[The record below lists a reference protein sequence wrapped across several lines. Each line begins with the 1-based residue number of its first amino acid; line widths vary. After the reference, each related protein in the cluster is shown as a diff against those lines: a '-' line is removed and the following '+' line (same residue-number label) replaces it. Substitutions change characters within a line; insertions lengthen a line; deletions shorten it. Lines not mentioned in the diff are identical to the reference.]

1 MTLRGAKEFEIVF
14 QARGTASGKMRSE
27 IDLTWV
33 QPDGGDSH
41 FQLVTDESVALG
53 GDGSAPP
60 PLAYF
65 AASLVGCL
73 MTHVRAFS
81 RTMRIPIRSVDVDAS
96 FRWRGRRVSEA
107 PYESR
112 LEAIALD
119 IEIDSDA
126 AEGDLQRLIAAAKQG
141 CFIEQ
146 SLSPDVAVSHRLKRR
161 GGWTSL

>member
-1 MTLRGAKEFEIVF
+1 MTLRGANEFEIVF
-14 QARGTASGKMRSE
+14 QAKGTASGKMRSE

-33 QPDGGDSH
+33 RPDGRNTH
-41 FQLVTDESVALG
+41 FQLATDESVALG
-53 GDGSAPP
+53 GEDSAPP

-65 AASLVGCL
+65 AASMVGCL

-81 RTMRIPIRSVDVDAS
+81 KTMRIPVRDVDVDAS
-96 FRWRGRRVSEA
+96 FRWRGRRASEA

-126 AEGDLQRLIAAAKQG
+126 AEGDLLRLIAAAKQG

-146 SLSPDVAVSHRLKRR
+146 SLSSDVAVSHRLKRR